1 MPYVQTRGAPIMQGG
16 EQDKRTVSMSTWK
29 RPEAYLWDFQH
40 EAFKNSVPHLLKPK
54 GSLRG
59 IKIFDIITDPKYL
72 LNSKLLISSQDIY
85 SVLLHTMDIET
96 LKRN

>member
-1 MPYVQTRGAPIMQGG
+1 
-16 EQDKRTVSMSTWK
+16 MSTWK

-40 EAFKNSVPHLLKPK
+40 EAFKNSVPHLLKSK
-54 GSLRG
+54 GSFRG